1 MAIPGSSFTDFIS
14 SFEQTLRRLFHE
26 EHKIDDLSAQRGL
39 PPEVMQGIMAHNPL
53 SVAIPE
59 QYEGRGSS
67 VKDVLTILSAA
78 SYESLPLALTFGI
91 NIGLF
96 LGPVSKYANDS
107 VKKEIFSR
115 FLDKKVMGGM
125 MITEPGYG
133 SDALNMKTFNK
144 ETENGYRVK
153 GLKHWQGLTGMAEY
167 WLIASRNEYSKG
179 KLGRDIDFFI
189 CDVSKERQ
197 QIVVEEYFDALGLYM
212 IPYGRNRVDIEVPAA
227 YRLEPETTGIKMML
241 DILHRSRMQ
250 FPGMGMGFIKRML
263 DEAISHCKKRMV
275 GAGSLLSLDQ
285 VSYMLSR
292 IQSAYT
298 MCAAMC
304 VRSSDISGMERNLAA
319 DGLEANAIKAV
330 VTDVMQESAQILV
343 QVSGGNGYRISNIG
357 GRGIMD
363 SRPFQIFEG
372 SNEMLYAQI
381 GETLTRLM
389 KKQQQLNLFD
399 FLKGF
404 HLTARSCFL
413 FKTELSFMLQNVL
426 PQRKLHDLGKI
437 VGRVMSMEYVI
448 EIGERGFRNDLV
460 NNCIAMVQQEVAALT
475 SSFRNSSE
483 IKIVEDYSA
492 NSSWLQFV

>member
-1 MAIPGSSFTDFIS
+1 
-14 SFEQTLRRLFHE
+14 
-26 EHKIDDLSAQRGL
+26 
-39 PPEVMQGIMAHNPL
+39 
-53 SVAIPE
+53 
-59 QYEGRGSS
+59 
-67 VKDVLTILSAA
+67 
-78 SYESLPLALTFGI
+78 
-91 NIGLF
+91 
-96 LGPVSKYANDS
+96 
-107 VKKEIFSR
+107 
-115 FLDKKVMGGM
+115 
-125 MITEPGYG
+125 
-133 SDALNMKTFNK
+133 
-144 ETENGYRVK
+144 
-153 GLKHWQGLTGMAEY
+153 
-167 WLIASRNEYSKG
+167 
-179 KLGRDIDFFI
+179 
-189 CDVSKERQ
+189 
-197 QIVVEEYFDALGLYM
+197 
-212 IPYGRNRVDIEVPAA
+212 
-227 YRLEPETTGIKMML
+227 
-241 DILHRSRMQ
+241 
-250 FPGMGMGFIKRML
+250 MGFIKRML

-275 GAGSLLSLDQ
+275 GAGNLLSLDQ

-298 MCAAMC
+298 LCAAMC

-448 EIGERGFRNDLV
+448 EIGERGFRKDLV
-460 NNCIAMVQQEVAALT
+460 NNCIAIVQQEVAALT

-483 IKIVEDYSA
+483 LKIVEDYAA
-492 NSSWLQFV
+492 NSSWLQFA